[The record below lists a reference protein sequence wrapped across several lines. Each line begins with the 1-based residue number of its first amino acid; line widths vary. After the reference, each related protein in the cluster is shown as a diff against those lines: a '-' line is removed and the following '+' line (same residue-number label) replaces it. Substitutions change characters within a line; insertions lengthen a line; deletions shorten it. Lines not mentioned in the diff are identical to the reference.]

1 MTPRRPPSVQL
12 PPVRVE
18 PGLHQALQAIAQEE
32 GRSLSDVVRQY
43 LREQVSKRS
52 QRPAA

>member
-1 MTPRRPPSVQL
+1 MTQRRPASVQL

-18 PGLHQALQAIAQEE
+18 PRLHQALQAIAQAED
-32 GRSLSDVVRQY
+32 RSLSDVVRHY